1 MEISET
7 AACPFCGQFNEIT
20 LDSRLQ
26 RQRFT
31 TDCEVCCRP
40 FEVVAECEGGE
51 ILNLETIAN

>member
-7 AACPFCGQFNEIT
+7 VACPFCGQPNEVT
-20 LDSRLQ
+20 VDTSLP

-40 FEVVAECEGGE
+40 FEVITECEDGE
-51 ILNLETIAN
+51 ILNLETVAN

>member
-7 AACPFCGQFNEIT
+7 VACPFCGQPNEVT
-20 LDSRLQ
+20 VDTSLP

-40 FEVVAECEGGE
+40 FEVITECEGGE
-51 ILNLETIAN
+51 ILNLETVAN

>member
-7 AACPFCGQFNEIT
+7 VACPFCGQFNEVIVDT
-20 LDSRLQ
+20 SLP
-26 RQRFT
+26 RQRFV

-40 FEVVAECEGGE
+40 FDVVTECEHGE